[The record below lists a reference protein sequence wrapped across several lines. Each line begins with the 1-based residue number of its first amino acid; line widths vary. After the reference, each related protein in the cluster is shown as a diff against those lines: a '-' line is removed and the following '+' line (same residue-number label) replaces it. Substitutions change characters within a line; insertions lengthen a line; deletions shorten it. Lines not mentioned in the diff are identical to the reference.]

1 MISKGI
7 PVQKLSFLLLFR
19 GEMLPKRVLD
29 RARLTLHIHFEK
41 MRARK
46 LANHLLVLPQPD
58 LRAQDIHASLLH
70 VVLGASHA
78 TL

>member
-1 MISKGI
+1 
-7 PVQKLSFLLLFR
+7 
-19 GEMLPKRVLD
+19 MLPKQLLD
-29 RARLTLHIHFEK
+29 RARLPLHMHFNI